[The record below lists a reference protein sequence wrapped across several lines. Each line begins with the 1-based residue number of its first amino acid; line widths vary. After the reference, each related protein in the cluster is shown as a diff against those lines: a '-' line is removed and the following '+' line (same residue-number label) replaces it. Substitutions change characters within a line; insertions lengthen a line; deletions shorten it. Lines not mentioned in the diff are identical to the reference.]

1 MTAAAPE
8 TAAVGATARLVLR
21 GPLRGLPREVAVM
34 SVVAFF
40 VAAGFGIVAPAIPIF
55 ARQFGVSRA
64 ASGAVLSAFALMR
77 LVSALG
83 CGRLVTVFGSRR
95 VLAVGIG
102 LVAVSSAL
110 AGIAQSYLQLVVL
123 RGIGGVGSAMFTISA
138 SALLL
143 GATSSAQRG
152 RSMGAFQGGFL
163 VGGITGPALGGVI
176 TGISVRAPF
185 FVYAATLAAAGTV
198 GFAFLPR
205 HRSGSGPAAA
215 AGQAPLKVRD
225 ALRLKAFRAAAVA
238 NFADSWGS
246 LGVRSSLIPLL
257 VVESLHRSPVWTGIA
272 FVAFTAGNVVTLVL
286 GGRSAD
292 VAGRR
297 PLLIGGCGG
306 CAVGCLLLALTG
318 PLWLLLVAMAV
329 FGLASGLLDVAP
341 GAVLGDVGAGRGGMV
356 VATYQMTGDAGSLIG
371 PLAAGALADGL
382 GFGAA
387 FGLTAAIFLVAA
399 AVAVRAP
406 ETLARAEPRPA
417 SAQASG

>member
-1 MTAAAPE
+1 MTATSPE
-8 TAAVGATARLVLR
+8 SADIEPVTPRLVVR
-21 GPLRGLPREVAVM
+21 GPLRGLPREVGVM

-55 ARQFGVSRA
+55 ARDFGVSRT

-83 CGRLVTVFGSRR
+83 CGRLVTAFGSRR
-95 VLAVGIG
+95 ILAIGIA
-102 LVAVSSAL
+102 LVAISSAL
-110 AGIAQSYLQLVVL
+110 AGVAQSYLQLIVL
-123 RGIGGVGSAMFTISA
+123 RGVGGVGSAMFTISA

-143 GATSSAQRG
+143 NATTSAQRG
-152 RSMGAFQGGFL
+152 RGMGAFQGGFL

-185 FVYAATLAAAGTV
+185 FVYAGTLAAAGAV

-205 HRSGSGPAAA
+205 HVRGSGPVTS
-215 AGQAPLKVRD
+215 AGQQPLKVRD
-225 ALRLKAFRAAAVA
+225 ALRMKAFRAAAVA

-246 LGVRSSLIPLL
+246 LGVRSSLVPLL
-257 VVESLHRSPVWTGIA
+257 VVESLHRTPVWTGIA

-292 VAGRR
+292 IKGRR

-306 CAVGCLLLALTG
+306 CAIGCLLLALTG
-318 PLWLLLVAMAV
+318 PLWLLLVSMAV

-341 GAVLGDVGAGRGGMV
+341 GAVLGDVGAGRGGTV
-356 VATYQMTGDAGSLIG
+356 VATYQMTGDAGSLVG

-387 FGLTAAIFLVAA
+387 FGLTAGIFAVAA
-399 AVAVRAP
+399 VVAFRAP
-406 ETLARAEPRPA
+406 ETLQRLTTTPA
-417 SAQASG
+417 A

>member
-1 MTAAAPE
+1 MTAASPE
-8 TAAVGATARLVLR
+8 SAEALPGTSRLVLR
-21 GPLRGLPREVAVM
+21 GPLRGLPREVGVM

-40 VAAGFGIVAPAIPIF
+40 VAAGFGIVAPALPVF
-55 ARQFGVSRA
+55 ARHFGVSRA

-83 CGRLVTVFGSRR
+83 CGRLVTMFGSRR
-95 VLAVGIG
+95 ILALGIG

-110 AGIAQSYLQLVVL
+110 AGLAQDYLQLILL
-123 RGIGGVGSAMFTISA
+123 RGVGGIGSAMFTISA

-163 VGGITGPALGGVI
+163 VGGITGPALGGII

-185 FVYAATLAAAGTV
+185 FVYAGTLAAAGAV

-205 HRSGSGPAAA
+205 HVRDAGPAAA
-215 AGQAPLKVRD
+215 SGPQPLKVLD
-225 ALRLKAFRAAAVA
+225 ALRMRAFRAAAIA

-246 LGVRSSLIPLL
+246 LGVRSSLVPLL

-272 FVAFTAGNVVTLVL
+272 FVAFTAGNVVTLIL
-286 GGRSAD
+286 GGRTAD
-292 VAGRR
+292 VRGRR

-318 PLWLLLVAMAV
+318 PLWLLLVSMAV

-341 GAVLGDVGAGRGGMV
+341 GAMLGDVGGGRGGTV
-356 VATYQMTGDAGSLIG
+356 VATYQMSGDAGSLIG

-387 FGLTAAIFLVAA
+387 FVLTAAIFGLATV
-399 AVAVRAP
+399 VAVRGP
-406 ETLARAEPRPA
+406 ETLQRAV
-417 SAQASG
+417 